1 MKFGKRLRAQMVP
14 EWAENY
20 VDYKALKRH
29 IKTVAHIVPGTVR
42 RPDVEQALFEQLL
55 DEQLAKVNS
64 FFAVTE
70 AELSLSWRGLKLPR
84 QDVVLEKTRSIL
96 SVLKTHMQRKCEAK
110 PGQCRAYNRL
120 KGEDNHFARFATTY
134 EQTLTLREY
143 TLLNYLAFS
152 KARPAEHPFC
162 AALSVQHARLN
173 AAAHGGALYRCVES
187 V

>member
-1 MKFGKRLRAQMVP
+1 MDSPAERTKSGRTRRARAKSRNEVMLRKA
-14 EWAENY
+14 AERQR
-20 VDYKALKRH
+20 A
-29 IKTVAHIVPGTVR
+29 A
-42 RPDVEQALFEQLL
+42 EMQEAESL

-162 AALSVQHARLN
+162 AALSVQHALLN
-173 AAAHGGALYRCVES
+173 AAAHDGALYRCVES